1 MLQLYI
7 LNIYIA
13 IKLGC
18 GSGIFLYG
26 HRIGQHDV
34 PIAVSFLV
42 SESIDG
48 SILQRDIVDAYFIL

>member
-13 IKLGC
+13 IKLSC
-18 GSGIFLYG
+18 GGGIFLYRHG
-26 HRIGQHDV
+26 IRQHDV
-34 PIAVSFLV
+34 PVTVPFLV
-42 SESIDG
+42 PESIDG